1 MTDSNH
7 DLPQEWPEHLASQA
21 PISAVR
27 TVAPVGEPLL
37 DFSSMH
43 PTTFEQFCWWLLKK
57 DHAVSG
63 CKRLAGNGTAQEG
76 IDLFAFDEQRP
87 DRLNVFECKAWKNFG
102 ATNLTDAVNAFL
114 DGDWV
119 RSTGKYTIILAQR
132 DIGGT
137 SLARRWEKERK
148 RLKEAGI
155 DGDLWTAHNLTLRVQ
170 AYPDIL
176 SKFFGWAAV
185 ETYANQW
192 MQRVAFYE
200 LVSKAFFDPRERVA
214 RWAREFVSQS
224 SSHNDVAPSAP
235 IAGRET
241 DQPTVDRKPA
251 IAADNAPGAPLVL
264 DGTFRRVDEY
274 GNSWHFKG
282 PWFSLSAILPD
293 QRFTHASAAIN
304 FSRPDVEGMT
314 VTVDHK
320 WLLKRFLFAKGAPL
334 SSEHRGFVVGPMP
347 HSADHYA
354 IDLPNCRLSLQEEG
368 AREIAQAA
376 DLLSDAMRRALHGLE
391 AAWSATDFPFVMWGS
406 KKVALGAI
414 DVGVWHE
421 IGLFAEAHDVSNGD
435 TRWHMFDG
443 NRNILKP
450 YHDSS
455 NEQFDAGHHGIFYP
469 AHGLDGL
476 SYGREVVLLWQP
488 NTLRPEQSFSSRG
501 WWSCEYAFQWLKEA
515 LLPEVKR
522 RVFAR
527 EFGSRWRRALRSK
540 RAEAFAS
547 RLDELFVVRDLR
559 RPPLIRDG
567 SWTNGIVTT
576 VQTLQRFF
584 HGTGTPEPY
593 VHQRDIER
601 LYETVALIARGKRGH
616 VGYAASKLG
625 LHGSPVDRDGFID
638 AIHEHIRQRRV
649 VANCS
654 VADNVFRAM
663 LEMLDDSDAWLSESD
678 RAVIGSN
685 ITPFAL
691 LCDDA
696 TLVDRH
702 TRWT

>member
-241 DQPTVDRKPA
+241 GEV
-251 IAADNAPGAPLVL
+251 
-264 DGTFRRVDEY
+264 
-274 GNSWHFKG
+274 
-282 PWFSLSAILPD
+282 SA
-293 QRFTHASAAIN
+293 
-304 FSRPDVEGMT
+304 
-314 VTVDHK
+314 
-320 WLLKRFLFAKGAPL
+320 
-334 SSEHRGFVVGPMP
+334 
-347 HSADHYA
+347 
-354 IDLPNCRLSLQEEG
+354 
-368 AREIAQAA
+368 
-376 DLLSDAMRRALHGLE
+376 
-391 AAWSATDFPFVMWGS
+391 
-406 KKVALGAI
+406 
-414 DVGVWHE
+414 
-421 IGLFAEAHDVSNGD
+421 
-435 TRWHMFDG
+435 
-443 NRNILKP
+443 
-450 YHDSS
+450 
-455 NEQFDAGHHGIFYP
+455 
-469 AHGLDGL
+469 
-476 SYGREVVLLWQP
+476 
-488 NTLRPEQSFSSRG
+488 
-501 WWSCEYAFQWLKEA
+501 
-515 LLPEVKR
+515 
-522 RVFAR
+522 
-527 EFGSRWRRALRSK
+527 
-540 RAEAFAS
+540 
-547 RLDELFVVRDLR
+547 
-559 RPPLIRDG
+559 
-567 SWTNGIVTT
+567 
-576 VQTLQRFF
+576 
-584 HGTGTPEPY
+584 
-593 VHQRDIER
+593 
-601 LYETVALIARGKRGH
+601 
-616 VGYAASKLG
+616 
-625 LHGSPVDRDGFID
+625 
-638 AIHEHIRQRRV
+638 
-649 VANCS
+649 
-654 VADNVFRAM
+654 
-663 LEMLDDSDAWLSESD
+663 
-678 RAVIGSN
+678 
-685 ITPFAL
+685 
-691 LCDDA
+691 
-696 TLVDRH
+696 LVDRIRIGAH
-702 TRWT
+702 AVDHHVRERGRLRAEVGALVAAHGRRLQRGETEHADREHEDRDQYFEERKTARSARPCAAVASNDHGHESWASVAVRPSARTVSLRTYPVSHGVVVT